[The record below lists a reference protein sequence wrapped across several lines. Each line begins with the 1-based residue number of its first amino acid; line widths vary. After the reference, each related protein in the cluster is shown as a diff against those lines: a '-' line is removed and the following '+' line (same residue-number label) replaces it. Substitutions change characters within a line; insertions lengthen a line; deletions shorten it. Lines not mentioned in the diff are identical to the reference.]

1 MTPSPPKLKHKIRQT
16 LRLGLALKLVWQSSP
31 VWTTTRLALLI
42 AQSILP
48 LLSLYLM
55 KVIVDAITTGIA
67 ATDKGTTFKQ
77 IALLIALTGIVALVN
92 NLCSSIT
99 ELVNTAQTQLVTDYM
114 YGIVH
119 AKAIEVDLEFYED
132 SQYQDTLQRA
142 QREAY
147 FRPSRILNSLL
158 QVGQNGISLI
168 GIAGLLF
175 WFNWTLAAVLFIATV
190 PGVFVRLKYAGEMY
204 RWQRQRTSTERKA
217 LYLHLILT
225 HSLYAK
231 EIRLFNLGIL
241 FSRRFRKLRQ
251 QLYRESLHIA
261 TKRSIRS
268 LVTQVSA
275 TLAVYGSYVFIAYQ
289 TLQGTFTVGTLVMYY
304 QAFQRGQDALKGVL
318 NSLAG
323 LYEDN
328 LFLFNLQ
335 EFLDLKPKVIEP
347 SHPQPIPQLRQ
358 KGIQFHHVSFQYPSS
373 NRKGL
378 EDISLTIQPGEV
390 VALVGENGAGKT
402 TLIKLLCRLYDPTAG
417 MITFEGIDLRDFS
430 PTDIRRQISI
440 VFQDYAKYHLT
451 AQENIWLG
459 NIDLPLN
466 DKPIEEAARKAGADD
481 VIKSLP
487 KGYETLLGNWFEEGE
502 ELSIG
507 QWQKIALARAFL
519 RDAQLIVLDEPT
531 SALDPKAEAEVFKKF
546 RQLLHNQSAI
556 LISHRLST
564 IKMADQI
571 YLLDKGRIIENGTH
585 NELMQLGGKYAH
597 LFETQAQHYR

>member
-1 MTPSPPKLKHKIRQT
+1 MTPSPPKLRHKIQQS

-31 VWTTTRLALLI
+31 VWTSARLVLLI

-55 KVIVDAITTGIA
+55 KVIIDAVTTGIA
-67 ATDKGTTFKQ
+67 TPDKGTTFKQ
-77 IALLIALTGIVALVN
+77 IALLIALTGIVALAN
-92 NLCSSIT
+92 NLCSSIA

-119 AKAIEVDLEFYED
+119 AKAIEVDLEFYEN

-142 QREAY
+142 QQEAY
-147 FRPSRILNSLL
+147 FRPSSILNNLL

-168 GIAGLLF
+168 GITGLLF
-175 WFNWTLAAVLFIATV
+175 WFDWTLAAVLFIATV

-204 RWQRQRTSTERKA
+204 RWQRQRTSTERKSQ
-217 LYLHLILT
+217 YLHLMLT

-231 EIRLFNLGIL
+231 EVRLFNLGIL
-241 FSRRFRKLRQ
+241 FSRRFRQLRQ
-251 QLYRESLHIA
+251 QLYRESLQIA
-261 TKRSIRS
+261 TKRSLQS

-275 TLAVYGSYVFIAYQ
+275 TLAVYGSYAFIAYQ

-304 QAFQRGQDALKGVL
+304 QAFQRGQDALRGVL

-335 EFLDLKPKVIEP
+335 EFLESKPKVIEP
-347 SHPQPIPQLRQ
+347 SHPTPIPKLKQ

-417 MITFEGIDLRDFS
+417 TITFEGVDLKDLA
-430 PTDIRRQISI
+430 TADLRRQISI

-451 AQENIWLG
+451 ANENIWLG
-459 NIDLPLN
+459 NIDLPPN
-466 DKPIEEAARKAGADD
+466 DEHIEKAARKAGADD

-487 KGYETLLGNWFEEGE
+487 KGYETLLGNWFEDGE

-519 RDAQLIVLDEPT
+519 RDAQIIVLDEPT
-531 SALDPKAEAEVFKKF
+531 SALDPKAEAQVFEKF
-546 RQLLHNQSAI
+546 RQLLQGQSAI

-564 IKMADQI
+564 IKMADRI
-571 YLLDKGRIIENGTH
+571 YLLEHGTITESGTH
-585 NELMQLGGKYAH
+585 DELIQLGGTYAH

>member
-1 MTPSPPKLKHKIRQT
+1 LTPSPPKLRHKIQQA

-31 VWTTTRLALLI
+31 VWTITRLAVLI

-55 KVIVDAITTGIA
+55 KVIIDAVTTGM
-67 ATDKGTTFKQ
+67 ATPDKGTTFKQ
-77 IALLIALTGIVALVN
+77 IALLIGFTGIVALAN
-92 NLCSSIT
+92 NLCSSIA

-119 AKAIEVDLEFYED
+119 AKATEIDLEFYEN

-142 QREAY
+142 QQEAF

-175 WFNWTLAAVLFIATV
+175 WFDWTLVAVLFIATV

-204 RWQRQRTSTERKA
+204 RWQRQRTSTERKSQ
-217 LYLHLILT
+217 YLHWMLT

-251 QLYRESLHIA
+251 QLYQESLQIA
-261 TKRSIRS
+261 TKRSLQS

-275 TLAVYGSYVFIAYQ
+275 TLAVYGSYAFIAYQ

-304 QAFQRGQDALKGVL
+304 QAFQRGQDALRGVL

-335 EFLDLKPKVIEP
+335 EFLESKPKVIEP
-347 SHPQPIPQLRQ
+347 SHPEPIPKLQQ

-417 MITFEGIDLRDFS
+417 TITFEGVDLKDLA
-430 PTDIRRQISI
+430 TADLRRQISI

-451 AQENIWLG
+451 ANENIWLG
-459 NIDLPLN
+459 NIDLPPN
-466 DKPIEEAARKAGADD
+466 DEQIEKAARKAGADD

-487 KGYETLLGNWFEEGE
+487 KGYETMLGNWFEDGE

-519 RDAQLIVLDEPT
+519 RDAQIIVLDEPT
-531 SALDPKAEAEVFKKF
+531 SALDPKAEAQVFEKF
-546 RQLLHNQSAI
+546 RQLLQGQSAI

-564 IKMADQI
+564 IKMADRI
-571 YLLDKGRIIENGTH
+571 YLLEHGTITESGTH
-585 NELMQLGGKYAH
+585 QQLMQLGGTYAH

>member
-1 MTPSPPKLKHKIRQT
+1 
-16 LRLGLALKLVWQSSP
+16 
-31 VWTTTRLALLI
+31 
-42 AQSILP
+42 
-48 LLSLYLM
+48 M
-55 KVIVDAITTGIA
+55 KVIIDAVTTGIA
-67 ATDKGTTFKQ
+67 APDKGTTFKQ
-77 IALLIALTGIVALVN
+77 IALLIGLTGIVALAN
-92 NLCSSIT
+92 NLCSSIA

-119 AKAIEVDLEFYED
+119 AKAIEVDLEFYEN

-147 FRPSRILNSLL
+147 FRPSRILNNLL

-175 WFNWTLAAVLFIATV
+175 WFDWTLAAVLFIATV

-204 RWQRQRTSTERKA
+204 RWQRKRTSTERKSQ
-217 LYLHLILT
+217 YLHWMLT

-241 FSRRFRKLRQ
+241 FSRRFRQLRQ
-251 QLYRESLHIA
+251 QLYRESLQIA
-261 TKRSIRS
+261 TKRSLQS

-275 TLAVYGSYVFIAYQ
+275 TLAVYGSYAFIAYQ

-304 QAFQRGQDALKGVL
+304 QAFQRGQDALKGML

-335 EFLDLKPKVIEP
+335 EFLESKPKVIEP
-347 SHPQPIPQLRQ
+347 FHPKPIPKLKQ
-358 KGIQFHHVSFQYPSS
+358 KSIQFHHVSFQYPSS

-417 MITFEGIDLRDFS
+417 TITFEGVDLKDLA
-430 PTDIRRQISI
+430 TADLRRQISI

-451 AQENIWLG
+451 ANENIWLG
-459 NIDLPLN
+459 NIDLSPN
-466 DKPIEEAARKAGADD
+466 DRPIEEAARKAGADD

-519 RDAQLIVLDEPT
+519 RDAQIIILDEPT
-531 SALDPKAEAEVFKKF
+531 SALDPKAEAEVFQKF
-546 RQLLHNQSAI
+546 RQLLASQSAI

-564 IKMADQI
+564 IKMADRI
-571 YLLDKGRIIENGTH
+571 YLLEHGTITESGTH
-585 NELMQLGGKYAH
+585 QELIQLGGTYAH

>member
-1 MTPSPPKLKHKIRQT
+1 LTPSPPKLRHKIQQT

-42 AQSILP
+42 AQSTLP
-48 LLSLYLM
+48 LLSLFLM
-55 KVIVDAITTGIA
+55 KVIIDAVTTGIA
-67 ATDKGTTFKQ
+67 TPDKGTTFKQ
-77 IALLIALTGIVALVN
+77 IALLIGLTGIVALAN
-92 NLCSSIT
+92 NVCSSIA

-119 AKAIEVDLEFYED
+119 AKAIEVDLEFYEN

-142 QREAY
+142 QQEAF
-147 FRPSRILNSLL
+147 FRPPSMLNNLL

-168 GIAGLLF
+168 GIAGLLI
-175 WFNWTLAAVLFIATV
+175 WFDWTLAAILVIATV
-190 PGVFVRLKYAGEMY
+190 PGVLVRLKYAGEMY
-204 RWQRQRTSTERKA
+204 RWQRQRTSTERKSQ
-217 LYLHLILT
+217 YLHWMLT

-241 FSRRFRKLRQ
+241 FSRRFRQLRQ
-251 QLYRESLHIA
+251 QLYRESLQIA
-261 TKRSIRS
+261 TKRSLQS

-275 TLAVYGSYVFIAYQ
+275 TLAVYGSYAFIAYQ
-289 TLQGTFTVGTLVMYY
+289 TLQGTFTVGTLVLYY
-304 QAFQRGQDALKGVL
+304 QAFQRGQDALREVL

-335 EFLDLKPKVIEP
+335 EFLESKPKVIEP
-347 SHPQPIPQLRQ
+347 SHPKPIPQLKQ

-417 MITFEGIDLRDFS
+417 TITFEGVDLKDLAAA
-430 PTDIRRQISI
+430 DLRRQISI
-440 VFQDYAKYHLT
+440 VFQDYAKYHFT
-451 AQENIWLG
+451 ANENIWLG
-459 NIDLPLN
+459 NIDLPPN
-466 DKPIEEAARKAGADD
+466 DEDIEKAARKAGVDD

-519 RDAQLIVLDEPT
+519 RDAQIIVLDEPT
-531 SALDPKAEAEVFKKF
+531 SALDPKAEAQVFEKF
-546 RQLLHNQSAI
+546 RQLLQGQSAI

-564 IKMADQI
+564 IKMADRI
-571 YLLDKGRIIENGTH
+571 YLLEHGTITENGTH
-585 NELMQLGGKYAH
+585 QELMQLGGTYAH

>member
-1 MTPSPPKLKHKIRQT
+1 VTPSPPKLRHKIQQA

-31 VWTTTRLALLI
+31 VWTTTRLALII
-42 AQSILP
+42 AQSTLP

-55 KVIVDAITTGIA
+55 KVIIDAVTTGIA

-77 IALLIALTGIVALVN
+77 IALLIGLTGIVALAN
-92 NLCSSIT
+92 NVCSSIA

-119 AKAIEVDLEFYED
+119 AKAIEVDLEFYEN

-142 QREAY
+142 QQQAY
-147 FRPSRILNSLL
+147 FRPSSILNNLL

-168 GIAGLLF
+168 GITGLLF
-175 WFNWTLAAVLFIATV
+175 WFDWTLAAILFIATV

-204 RWQRQRTSTERKA
+204 RWQRQRTSTERKSQ
-217 LYLHLILT
+217 YLHWMLT

-241 FSRRFRKLRQ
+241 FSRRFRQLRQ
-251 QLYRESLHIA
+251 QLYRESLQIA
-261 TKRSIRS
+261 TKRSLQS

-275 TLAVYGSYVFIAYQ
+275 TLAVYGSYAFIAYQ

-304 QAFQRGQDALKGVL
+304 QAFQRGQDALRGVL

-335 EFLDLKPKVIEP
+335 EFLESKPKVIEP
-347 SHPQPIPQLRQ
+347 SHPKPIPKLKQ

-417 MITFEGIDLRDFS
+417 TITFEGVDLKDLA
-430 PTDIRRQISI
+430 TADLRRQISI
-440 VFQDYAKYHLT
+440 VFQDYAKYHLS
-451 AQENIWLG
+451 ANENIWLG
-459 NIDLPLN
+459 NIDLPPN
-466 DKPIEEAARKAGADD
+466 DERIEKAARKAGADD

-487 KGYETLLGNWFEEGE
+487 KGYETLLGNWFEDGE

-507 QWQKIALARAFL
+507 QWQKIALARSFL
-519 RDAQLIVLDEPT
+519 RDAQIIVLDEPT
-531 SALDPKAEAEVFKKF
+531 SALDPKAEAQVFEKF
-546 RQLLHNQSAI
+546 RQLLEGQSAI

-564 IKMADQI
+564 IKMADRI
-571 YLLDKGRIIENGTH
+571 YLLEHGTITESGTH
-585 NELMQLGGKYAH
+585 QELMQLGGTYAH

>member
-1 MTPSPPKLKHKIRQT
+1 MTPSPPKLRHKIQQA

-31 VWTTTRLALLI
+31 VWTITRLAVLI
-42 AQSILP
+42 AQSTLP

-55 KVIVDAITTGIA
+55 KVIIDAVTTGIA
-67 ATDKGTTFKQ
+67 APDKGTTFKQ
-77 IALLIALTGIVALVN
+77 IALLIGLTGIVALAN
-92 NLCSSIT
+92 NLCSSIA

-119 AKAIEVDLEFYED
+119 AKATEVDLEFYEN

-142 QREAY
+142 QQEAF

-175 WFNWTLAAVLFIATV
+175 WFDWTLVAVLFIATI

-204 RWQRQRTSTERKA
+204 RWQRQRTSTERKSQ
-217 LYLHLILT
+217 YLHWMLT

-231 EIRLFNLGIL
+231 EVRLFNLGIL
-241 FSRRFRKLRQ
+241 FSRRFRQLRQ
-251 QLYRESLHIA
+251 QLYRESLQIA
-261 TKRSIRS
+261 TKRSLQS

-275 TLAVYGSYVFIAYQ
+275 TLAVYGSYAFIAYQ

-304 QAFQRGQDALKGVL
+304 QAFQRGQDALRGVL

-347 SHPQPIPQLRQ
+347 SHPKPIPQLKQ
-358 KGIQFHHVSFQYPSS
+358 KGIQFHHISFQYPSS

-417 MITFEGIDLRDFS
+417 TITFEGVDLKDLA
-430 PTDIRRQISI
+430 TDDLRRQISI

-451 AQENIWLG
+451 ANENIWLG
-459 NIDLPLN
+459 NIDLPPN
-466 DKPIEEAARKAGADD
+466 DERIEKAARKAGADD

-487 KGYETLLGNWFEEGE
+487 KGYETLLGNWFEDGE

-519 RDAQLIVLDEPT
+519 RDAQIIVLDEPT
-531 SALDPKAEAEVFKKF
+531 SALDPKAEAEVFQKF
-546 RQLLHNQSAI
+546 RQLLASQSAI

-564 IKMADQI
+564 IKMADRI
-571 YLLDKGRIIENGTH
+571 YLLEHGTITESGTH
-585 NELMQLGGKYAH
+585 QELMQLGGIYAH

>member
-1 MTPSPPKLKHKIRQT
+1 
-16 LRLGLALKLVWQSSP
+16 
-31 VWTTTRLALLI
+31 
-42 AQSILP
+42 
-48 LLSLYLM
+48 M

-67 ATDKGTTFKQ
+67 TPDKGTTFKQ
-77 IALLIALTGIVALVN
+77 IVLLIALTGIVALAN

-142 QREAY
+142 QQEAY

-175 WFNWTLAAVLFIATV
+175 WFDWTLAAILFIATV

-225 HSLYAK
+225 HSRYAK

-275 TLAVYGSYVFIAYQ
+275 TLAVYGSYAFIAYQ
-289 TLQGTFTVGTLVMYY
+289 TLQGTFTIGTLVMYY

-335 EFLDLKPKVIEP
+335 EFLDLKPKVIKP

-430 PTDIRRQISI
+430 PTDLRRQISI

-519 RDAQLIVLDEPT
+519 RNAQLIVLDEPT
-531 SALDPKAEAEVFKKF
+531 SALDPKAEAEVFEKF

-564 IKMADQI
+564 IKLADQI

-585 NELMQLGGKYAH
+585 DELIQLGGKYAH
-597 LFETQAQHYR
+597 LFNTQAQHYR

>member
-1 MTPSPPKLKHKIRQT
+1 
-16 LRLGLALKLVWQSSP
+16 
-31 VWTTTRLALLI
+31 
-42 AQSILP
+42 
-48 LLSLYLM
+48 M
-55 KVIVDAITTGIA
+55 KVIIDAVTTGIA
-67 ATDKGTTFKQ
+67 APDKGTTFKQ
-77 IALLIALTGIVALVN
+77 IALLIGLTGIVALTN
-92 NLCSSIT
+92 NLCSSIA

-119 AKAIEVDLEFYED
+119 AKAIEVDLEFYEN

-142 QREAY
+142 QEEAY

-168 GIAGLLF
+168 GITGLLF
-175 WFNWTLAAVLFIATV
+175 WFDWTLAAVLFIATV

-204 RWQRQRTSTERKA
+204 RWQRKRTSTERKSQ
-217 LYLHLILT
+217 YLHWMLT

-241 FSRRFRKLRQ
+241 FSRRFRQLRQ
-251 QLYRESLHIA
+251 QLYRESLQIA
-261 TKRSIRS
+261 TKRSLQS

-275 TLAVYGSYVFIAYQ
+275 TLAVYGSYAFIAYQ

-304 QAFQRGQDALKGVL
+304 QAFQRGQDALRGVL

-347 SHPQPIPQLRQ
+347 SHPKLIPKLKQ
-358 KGIQFHHVSFQYPSS
+358 KGIQFHHVSFHYPSS
-373 NRKGL
+373 SRKGL

-417 MITFEGIDLRDFS
+417 TITFEGVDLRDFA
-430 PTDIRRQISI
+430 TADLRRQISI

-451 AQENIWLG
+451 ANENIWLG
-459 NIDLPLN
+459 NIDLSPN
-466 DKPIEEAARKAGADD
+466 DRPIEEAARKAGADD

-487 KGYETLLGNWFEEGE
+487 KGYETLLGNWFEDGE

-519 RDAQLIVLDEPT
+519 RDAQIIILDEPT
-531 SALDPKAEAEVFKKF
+531 SALDPKAEAEVFQKF
-546 RQLLHNQSAI
+546 RQLLASQSAI

-564 IKMADQI
+564 IKMADRI
-571 YLLDKGRIIENGTH
+571 YLLEHGTITESGTH
-585 NELMQLGGKYAH
+585 QELMQLDGTYAH

>member
-1 MTPSPPKLKHKIRQT
+1 MTDSPPKLRHKIQQT

-31 VWTTTRLALLI
+31 VWTSTRLALLI
-42 AQSILP
+42 AQSTLP

-55 KVIVDAITTGIA
+55 KVIIDAVTTGIA
-67 ATDKGTTFKQ
+67 NPDKGTTFQQ
-77 IALLIALTGIVALVN
+77 IALLIGLTGIVALAN
-92 NLCSSIT
+92 NLCSSIA

-119 AKAIEVDLEFYED
+119 AKAIEVDLEFYEN
-132 SQYQDTLQRA
+132 SQYQDTLERA

-175 WFNWTLAAVLFIATV
+175 WFDWTLAAALFIATV

-204 RWQRQRTSTERKA
+204 RWQRKRTSTERKS
-217 LYLHLILT
+217 LYLHWMLT

-241 FSRRFRKLRQ
+241 FSRRFRQLRQ
-251 QLYRESLHIA
+251 QLYRESLQIA
-261 TKRSIRS
+261 TKRSLQS
-268 LVTQVSA
+268 LVTQISA
-275 TLAVYGSYVFIAYQ
+275 TLAVYGSYAFIAYQ
-289 TLQGTFTVGTLVMYY
+289 TLQGTFTIGTLVMYF

-328 LFLFNLQ
+328 LFLFDLQ
-335 EFLDLKPKVIEP
+335 EFLESKPKVIEASYP
-347 SHPQPIPQLRQ
+347 KPIPKLRQ
-358 KGIQFHHVSFQYPSS
+358 KGIQFHHVSFQYSS
-373 NRKGL
+373 SSRKGL
-378 EDISLTIQPGEV
+378 EDISLTIRPGEV

-402 TLIKLLCRLYDPTAG
+402 TLIKLLCRLYDPAEG
-417 MITFEGIDLRDFS
+417 MITFEGINLRDFD
-430 PTDIRRQISI
+430 PADLRREISV

-451 AQENIWLG
+451 ASENIWLG
-459 NIDLPLN
+459 NIDLPTN
-466 DKPIEEAARKAGADD
+466 DEHIEEAARKSGADD
-481 VIKSLP
+481 VIKNLP

-507 QWQKIALARAFL
+507 QWQKVALARAFL
-519 RDAQLIVLDEPT
+519 RDSQVIVLDEPT
-531 SALDPKAEAEVFKKF
+531 SAMDALAEYEVFKNF
-546 RQLLHNQSAI
+546 RKLIEDRAAI

-564 IKMADQI
+564 VKMADCI
-571 YLLDKGRIIENGTH
+571 YVLEDGRIVESGTH
-585 NELMQLGGKYAH
+585 SELVQRGGTYAH

>member
-1 MTPSPPKLKHKIRQT
+1 
-16 LRLGLALKLVWQSSP
+16 
-31 VWTTTRLALLI
+31 
-42 AQSILP
+42 
-48 LLSLYLM
+48 M
-55 KVIVDAITTGIA
+55 KVIIDAVTTGIA
-67 ATDKGTTFKQ
+67 APDKGTTFKQ
-77 IALLIALTGIVALVN
+77 IALLIGLTGIVALAN
-92 NLCSSIT
+92 NLCSSIA

-119 AKAIEVDLEFYED
+119 AKATEVDLEFYEN

-142 QREAY
+142 QQEAF

-175 WFNWTLAAVLFIATV
+175 WFDWTLVAVLFIATI

-204 RWQRQRTSTERKA
+204 RWQRQRTSTERKSQ
-217 LYLHLILT
+217 YLHWMLT

-231 EIRLFNLGIL
+231 EVRLFNLGIL
-241 FSRRFRKLRQ
+241 FSRRFRQLRQ
-251 QLYRESLHIA
+251 QLYRESLQIA
-261 TKRSIRS
+261 TKRSLQS

-275 TLAVYGSYVFIAYQ
+275 TLAVYGSYAFIAYQ

-304 QAFQRGQDALKGVL
+304 QAFQRGQDALRGVL

-347 SHPQPIPQLRQ
+347 SHPKPIPQLKQ
-358 KGIQFHHVSFQYPSS
+358 KGIQFHHISFQYPSS

-417 MITFEGIDLRDFS
+417 TITFEGVDLKDLA
-430 PTDIRRQISI
+430 TDDLRRQISI

-451 AQENIWLG
+451 ANENIWLG
-459 NIDLPLN
+459 NIDLPPN
-466 DKPIEEAARKAGADD
+466 DERIEKAARKAGADD

-487 KGYETLLGNWFEEGE
+487 KGYETLLGNWFEDGE

-519 RDAQLIVLDEPT
+519 RDAQIIVLDEPT
-531 SALDPKAEAEVFKKF
+531 SALDPKAEAEVFQKF
-546 RQLLHNQSAI
+546 RQLLASQSAI

-564 IKMADQI
+564 IKMADRI
-571 YLLDKGRIIENGTH
+571 YLLEHGTITESGTH
-585 NELMQLGGKYAH
+585 QELMQLGGIYAH